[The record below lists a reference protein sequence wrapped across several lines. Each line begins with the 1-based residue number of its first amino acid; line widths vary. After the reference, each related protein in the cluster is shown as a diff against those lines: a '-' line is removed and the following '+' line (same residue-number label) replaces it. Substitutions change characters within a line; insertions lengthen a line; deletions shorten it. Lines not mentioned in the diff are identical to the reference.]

1 MTKYKFNYVGDVMK
15 INTKKEILSAI
26 EQHDV
31 KFIRLQ
37 FTDIQGVVKDVE
49 IPVTQIEKAL
59 DAGISFDGS
68 SIEGFVRIDES
79 DMVLKPDIS
88 SFAILPW
95 NREKG
100 TVARVVCDVYLPDGT
115 PFAGCPRYVL
125 KKVIKQA
132 EEMGFSLNVGPELEF
147 FLFETVDGKATNTP
161 HDFGRYFEFAP
172 ADLAED
178 IRRDIV
184 LTLLELNFDIEA
196 SHHEVAFG
204 QHEIDFKYGDALA
217 TADNVMTFKY
227 VTRTIAKLNGLH
239 ATFMPKPI
247 FGENGSG
254 MHVNLSLSKNGEN
267 AFYDPHGDMGIS
279 DTARYFT
286 GGVLKHIKAITAI
299 TNPIVNS
306 YKRLVPG
313 YEAPVHI
320 AWSGANRSSLI
331 RIPDARGNSTRIELR
346 SPDPSCN
353 PYLTFAAILAAGLD
367 GINNRIDPGEPVDVN
382 IFELNEHERAEM
394 GIGTLASTLNETA
407 NHLETDD
414 VLKDALGTHVYNNI
428 LRLARA
434 EWDAYRIQV
443 HDWEIQRYLNTI

>member
-1 MTKYKFNYVGDVMK
+1 MK
-15 INTKKEILSAI
+15 INTKEDALKSI
-26 EQHDV
+26 EEHNV

-59 DAGISFDGS
+59 DTGISFDGS

-79 DMVLKPDIS
+79 DMVLKPDVS

-95 NREKG
+95 NKEKG
-100 TVARVVCDVYLPDGT
+100 VVARVICDVYATNGK
-115 PFAGCPRYVL
+115 PFHGDPRYVL
-125 KKVIKQA
+125 KKMLKVA
-132 EEMGFSLNVGPELEF
+132 EDMGFSLNVGPELEF
-147 FLFETVDGKATNTP
+147 FLFEVENGKATTIP

-184 LTLLELNFDIEA
+184 LTLTSLGFDIEA

-204 QHEIDFKYGDALA
+204 QHEIDFKYGDALT
-217 TADNVMTFKY
+217 TADNVMTFRY

-247 FGENGSG
+247 FGESGSG
-254 MHVNLSLSKNGEN
+254 MHVNLSLSKIGAGKNI
-267 AFYDPHGDMGIS
+267 FYDPEGDMQIS
-279 DTARYFT
+279 DTTRYFI
-286 GGVLKHIKAITAI
+286 GGLLKHIKSMTAI
-299 TNPIVNS
+299 LNPLVNS

-331 RIPDARGNSTRIELR
+331 RIPAARGQSTRVELR

-353 PYLTFAAILAAGLD
+353 PYLTFAAILAAGID
-367 GINNRIDPGEPVDVN
+367 GIENKIDPGDPIDVN
-382 IFELNEHERAEM
+382 IFNLTGAERDEM
-394 GIGTLASTLNETA
+394 GIGSLPNT
-407 NHLETDD
+407 
-414 VLKDALGTHVYNNI
+414 LKDATYHLSTNEILKEALGSHVHDNI
-428 LRLARA
+428 IRLAKA
-434 EWDAYRIQV
+434 EWDAYRVQV
-443 HDWEIQRYLNTI
+443 HEWEIKRYLNTV